1 MHCRRV
7 LALLLPVLFVSA
19 CLETDLTL
27 KADGSVT
34 GKISWTSASK
44 LPEPGARAL
53 LAADDVTIKSIELKD
68 VDIPPA
74 KAGGTPTKGQ
84 RVNAEIEAKTVAAL
98 TSVALFKSLGVTVT
112 TTAPEASKH
121 TVTVKAAKNDRIG
134 KIPDTESLIRVHF
147 PGPVEK
153 TSATAKGDEVT
164 WKVPAADF
172 QKKPSVELTVTY
184 GDAATPAAEKKP

>member
-1 MHCRRV
+1 MHWRRL
-7 LALLLPVLFVSA
+7 LAFLPVLFLSA

-27 KADGSVT
+27 KADGSVA

-44 LPEPGARAL
+44 RPEQGARAL
-53 LAADDVTIKSIELKD
+53 LAGDNVTIKAIELKD

-84 RVNAEIEAKTVAAL
+84 RVNADIEAKTVAAL
-98 TSVALFKSLGVTVT
+98 TNVALFKSLGVTVT
-112 TTAPEASKH
+112 TAAPEASKH
-121 TVTVKAAKNDRIG
+121 TVMIKAAKNDRIG
-134 KIPDTESLIRVHF
+134 KIPDTESVIRVHF
-147 PGPVEK
+147 PGPVQE

-184 GDAATPAAEKKP
+184 GDAAAPAAEKKP